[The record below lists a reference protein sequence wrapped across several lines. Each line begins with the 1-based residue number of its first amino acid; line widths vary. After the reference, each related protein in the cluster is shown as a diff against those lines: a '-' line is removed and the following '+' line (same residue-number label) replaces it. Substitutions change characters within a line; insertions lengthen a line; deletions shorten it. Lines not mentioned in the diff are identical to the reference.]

1 MVNVRKSQEMAIL
14 STSRFLILFWVV
26 TIATGNRWVTAQH
39 GEYIDFDLE
48 ATPLQI
54 KTDSA
59 VGSEDQVVV
68 FFFSS
73 HGGRAG
79 GILLYFGPTLQYYI
93 WHCQQGIYSNFLA
106 PLPTATEK
114 EWRVTVT
121 RTSSVRVVIQCQD
134 VEVANVVLS
143 DSTCSCSEEDWRE
156 TWSNDVEKIFFTDTD
171 TATDLYLEPVTPDI
185 RPSPASADQPYS
197 KTTRVNAEF

>member
-1 MVNVRKSQEMAIL
+1 M
-14 STSRFLILFWVV
+14 
-26 TIATGNRWVTAQH
+26 TAQH

-143 DSTCSCSEEDWRE
+143 DSTCSEEDWRE

-171 TATDLYLEPVTPDI
+171 TATDLYLEPVTPGRLI
-185 RPSPASADQPYS
+185 VLTWETGYR
-197 KTTRVNAEF
+197 KTEPDTNTQELHWTCVLLTSTEQTV